1 MVSGDTEPGRS
12 QVEAESPDDE
22 GSALRVGSHKAT
34 AWGYRVGATLL
45 AMIGVAMTIS
55 LYWRYVLLDHH
66 IARNPWGLAAV
77 LVIFTGIFSFVVFGL
92 LEAQQRRLVQLTVEY
107 QRQRDVLQGLWD
119 ATGVMSTVLD
129 GDQVLQ
135 RMVDVARSLFGA
147 GYAAMSILSRSGP
160 SNVAQFITAG
170 LSEAERDQIGDMPT
184 GRGILGEVMRTK
196 KPLRIRHVAE
206 YRRFSGFPPRHPVM
220 DSFLGVPMVYQGTV
234 LGQLYLTN
242 RPDGFSAQDE
252 MLAQLFANQAAVFIA
267 NTQLYQDREQW
278 ATVQERERIGREL
291 HDGVLQT
298 LYGLS
303 LSLELLLEE
312 NRSLDQEA
320 GRELERMAETLGLIM
335 TDIRMYI
342 QSIINVSVDLLVTVR
357 DMLQRTGGMEDVRFE
372 FRDTRYRALRPELV
386 HDLVMSAQEAVS
398 NARRHGQA
406 EQIVVGWEALVDVYR
421 FWIADNGRGF
431 DTRGSQETQK
441 FGLKNMHRRIVRWH
455 GRLNVT
461 SAIGSGTTVE
471 FIIPLHGVTDQAGD
485 RYAKS
490 LQLN

>member
-1 MVSGDTEPGRS
+1 MTEETHGTSGGNAMQVS
-12 QVEAESPDDE
+12 
-22 GSALRVGSHKAT
+22 SHKAA
-34 AWGYRVGATLL
+34 AWGYRVGATVL
-45 AMIGVAMTIS
+45 AMIGVAMTIT

-119 ATGVMSTVLD
+119 ATGMMSTVLD

-147 GYAAMSILSRSGP
+147 GYAAMSVLSRSNP
-160 SNVAQFITAG
+160 SRVAQFITAG
-170 LSEAERDQIGDMPT
+170 ITEGEREQIGEMPT
-184 GRGILGEVMRTK
+184 GQGILGEVMRTK
-196 KPLRIRHVAE
+196 RPLRLRHIAE
-206 YRRFSGFPPRHPVM
+206 HRQFSGFPPHHPVM
-220 DSFLGVPMVYQGTV
+220 DSFLGVPMTYQGTV

-242 RPDGFSAQDE
+242 RPDGFSTQDE
-252 MLAQLFANQAAVFIA
+252 MLAQLFANQAAVVIA

-303 LSLELLLEE
+303 LSLELLLED

-342 QSIINVSVDLLVTVR
+342 QSITNVPVDLLVTVR
-357 DMLQRTGGMEDVRFE
+357 DMLQRTGGMDDVQFD
-372 FRDTRYRALRPELV
+372 FRDTRYRTLRPEVV
-386 HDLVMSAQEAVS
+386 HDLVMSVQEAVS

-406 EQIVVGWEALVDVYR
+406 ERIVVGWEASTDVYR
-421 FWIADNGRGF
+421 FWVADNGQGF
-431 DTRGSQETQK
+431 DPRSNQETQK
-441 FGLKNMHRRIVRWH
+441 FGLKNMHRRVVRWG
-455 GRLNVT
+455 GRLNISST
-461 SAIGSGTTVE
+461 IGHGTTVD
-471 FIIPLHGVTDQAGD
+471 FIIPPRGVTDHAD
-485 RYAKS
+485 RFEGA
-490 LQLN
+490 LR